1 VENQPGDGK
10 SNPFGNGAG
19 GAAKMASSGNDFLT
33 NPSGSGGK
41 GGAGQP
47 DSKFTQSRPQQS
59 GSDPVNAGDKPPG
72 PSTAAEVVTP
82 ADLGG
87 TQGVT
92 HKPFKLG
99 SV

>member
-1 VENQPGDGK
+1 
-10 SNPFGNGAG
+10 
-19 GAAKMASSGNDFLT
+19 MASSGNDFLT